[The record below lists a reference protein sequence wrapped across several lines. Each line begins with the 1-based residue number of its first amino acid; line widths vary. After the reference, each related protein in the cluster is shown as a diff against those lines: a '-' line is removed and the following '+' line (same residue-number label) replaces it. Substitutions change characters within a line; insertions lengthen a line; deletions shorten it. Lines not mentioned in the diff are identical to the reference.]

1 MTHTQFRNA
10 LRGLDLTQQGA
21 AKLLGLDERTT
32 RRWALGERAVP
43 VCVAIVIILGRWL
56 LSLTGIAIPQP
67 LMIVLGL
74 IVFLVLLLF
83 FLDWIGAFSLF
94 GR

>member
-1 MTHTQFRNA
+1 MISELA
-10 LRGLDLTQQGA
+10 LQVGFSPIRGLIGF
-21 AKLLGLDERTT
+21 
-32 RRWALGERAVP
+32 VIFC

-67 LMIVLGL
+67 LMVVLGL